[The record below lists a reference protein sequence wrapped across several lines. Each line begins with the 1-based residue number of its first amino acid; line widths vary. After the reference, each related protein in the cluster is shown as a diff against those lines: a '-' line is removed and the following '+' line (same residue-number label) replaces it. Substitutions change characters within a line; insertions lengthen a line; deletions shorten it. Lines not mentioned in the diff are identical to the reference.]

1 MMLASEV
8 PDGKEENFERQEGS
22 PEEIGKQGRY
32 GRISQDYAEASRA
45 GSGRSAWTGPG
56 IRHSSRAGGARAT
69 AKTGGFVVLDARTLC
84 DDRDVVRAIRPPR
97 GLAQQRPGIMKALTV
112 FALLAVLSIPALA
125 DDKPTGPNSG
135 TAPEN
140 RGVTGW
146 SGGSR
151 DQKTDEDPAGEARA
165 AADQPWM
172 AEGVDLKSK
181 PRQFSPRKTVE

>member
-1 MMLASEV
+1 
-8 PDGKEENFERQEGS
+8 
-22 PEEIGKQGRY
+22 
-32 GRISQDYAEASRA
+32 
-45 GSGRSAWTGPG
+45 
-56 IRHSSRAGGARAT
+56 
-69 AKTGGFVVLDARTLC
+69 
-84 DDRDVVRAIRPPR
+84 
-97 GLAQQRPGIMKALTV
+97 MKALTV
-112 FALLAVLSIPALA
+112 FALLAALGIPALA

-151 DQKTDEDPAGEARA
+151 DQKVDEEPAAEARA

-172 AEGVDLKSK
+172 AEGVDLKSE